1 MILFVPYAPANEI
14 LKLITVIL
22 FSAIKFF
29 VALPYSYAI
38 GMSFTQAVLTTCIGG
53 LGGFF
58 FFYYISGF
66 LIDFLRE
73 RGFLKKKKK
82 KRKKGKKIF
91 SRKNKMIVKTKH
103 TYGLIG
109 ILVLTPII
117 LSLPVGAFLLR
128 KYYKTNKWAIPL
140 MCLSIILCSFITL
153 SLLYFL

>member
-1 MILFVPYAPANEI
+1 MMLFVPYAPANEI
-14 LKLITVIL
+14 LKFITVVL

-38 GMSFTQAVLTTCIGG
+38 GMSFWQAIITTCMGG

-66 LIDFLRE
+66 LINFLIK
-73 RGFLKKKKK
+73 RGLLKKK
-82 KRKKGKKIF
+82 KRKRGKKIF
-91 SRKNKMIVKTKH
+91 SRKNKIIVKTRH

-109 ILVLTPII
+109 IILLTPII

-128 KYYKTNKWAIPL
+128 KYYKTNKWATPL
-140 MCLSIILCSFITL
+140 MCISIILCSFITL
-153 SLLYFL
+153 TLLYFL